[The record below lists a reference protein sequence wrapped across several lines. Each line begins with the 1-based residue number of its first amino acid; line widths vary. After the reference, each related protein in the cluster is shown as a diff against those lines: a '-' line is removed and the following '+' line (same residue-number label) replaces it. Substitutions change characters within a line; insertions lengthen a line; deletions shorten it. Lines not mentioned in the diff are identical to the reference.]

1 MSSELRGLPAKSLIY
16 SEFKTIVAVS
26 YPNREVVKLKIREI
40 DQIGAQEAA
49 ESSQE
54 KGYESDGPDIE
65 MKMSFKEDWA

>member
-40 DQIGAQEAA
+40 D
-49 ESSQE
+49 
-54 KGYESDGPDIE
+54 
-65 MKMSFKEDWA
+65 